1 MTEFYATICLDRLV
15 DRRLSRYNMTMNS
28 VQEIVEAIRKLEPSE
43 REALRA
49 GFAGFDAEAWDRELD
64 ADVPAGRLDRLAQ
77 EALDDLRKGRC
88 TDL

>member
-1 MTEFYATICLDRLV
+1 
-15 DRRLSRYNMTMNS
+15 MTMNS

-49 GFAGFDAEAWDRELD
+49 WFAEFDAEAWDRELD
-64 ADVPAGRLDRLAQ
+64 ADVPAGRLHHLAE
-77 EALDDLRKGRC
+77 EALDDLRQGRC